1 MQVAVR
7 EAKAKLSRF
16 GDMAHD
22 GEVVVV
28 CKNGE
33 PWFDMV
39 PHAKIRRRTAPL
51 SGVTS
56 LISESEST
64 KPLNPEDVPGW
75 S

>member
-16 GDMAHD
+16 GDMAHL

-28 CKNGE
+28 CKNGK

-39 PHAKIRRRTAPL
+39 PHSKIKRPTDPL
-51 SGVTS
+51 SGVKPVV
-56 LISESEST
+56 SELEAIA
-64 KPLNPEDVPGW
+64 PLDPEDILGW
-75 S
+75 N

>member
-1 MQVAVR
+1 MQIAVR

-39 PHAKIRRRTAPL
+39 PHKKMKRKTTPL
-51 SGVTS
+51 AGVRPV
-56 LISESEST
+56 ISESTAVE
-64 KPLNPEDVPGW
+64 PLGSEDLPGW

>member
-1 MQVAVR
+1 MQVSVR

-39 PHAKIRRRTAPL
+39 PHAKTKRRTAPL
-51 SGVTS
+51 GGV
-56 LISESEST
+56 
-64 KPLNPEDVPGW
+64 KPVVSKAEAIAPLDPEDVQGW

>member
-7 EAKAKLSRF
+7 EAKAKLSKF
-16 GDMAHD
+16 GNIAHK

-39 PHAKIRRRTAPL
+39 PHAKTQRKTTPL
-51 SGVTS
+51 NGVMPI
-56 LISESEST
+56 ISEAEAVEPL
-64 KPLNPEDVPGW
+64 KPGDLPGW

>member
-7 EAKAKLSRF
+7 DAKAKLSQF
-16 GDMAHD
+16 GDLAHN

-28 CKNGE
+28 CKNGK

-39 PHAKIRRRTAPL
+39 PHMKPKRKTAPL
-51 SGVTS
+51 QG
-56 LISESEST
+56 I
-64 KPLNPEDVPGW
+64 KPVLSAAEAIEPLDSKDLPGW

>member
-7 EAKAKLSRF
+7 EAKAKLSKF
-16 GDMAHD
+16 GDMAHE

-39 PHAKIRRRTAPL
+39 PHTRAKRKTTPL
-51 SGVTS
+51 RG
-56 LISESEST
+56 LKPIISENKSVAHLE
-64 KPLNPEDVPGW
+64 PEDLPGW

>member
-28 CKNGE
+28 CKNGQ
-33 PWFDMV
+33 PWFDLV
-39 PHAKIRRRTAPL
+39 PHAKARRKTSPMD
-51 SGVTS
+51 GVKPMV
-56 LISESEST
+56 SESIAVEPMGS
-64 KPLNPEDVPGW
+64 EDLPGW

>member
-7 EAKAKLSRF
+7 EAKARLSRF
-16 GDMAHD
+16 GDMAHN

-39 PHAKIRRRTAPL
+39 PHMKPKRKTDPL
-51 SGVTS
+51 RGVNPVLS
-56 LISESEST
+56 AAESIKPLESED
-64 KPLNPEDVPGW
+64 LPGW